1 MLSSLQFNWQTLSRL
16 HSKVINLYDVKM
28 SHKNETDTLREWRE
42 SAPYWKKHSDVI
54 RTMFAP
60 LTQALI
66 DEAGI
71 GPGQS
76 VLDVAG
82 GAGEPSL
89 TIARIVGTAGS
100 VMFTDAVAEMV
111 AAAKGA
117 AQLLGINNIDFRQC
131 TADSLPFEDNSFDTV
146 VSRLGAM
153 FFPNPLAAVR
163 EMLRV
168 IRPGGT
174 ISLAVWHKSEM
185 NPFACCITDVMNR
198 YIETP
203 AADPDAPGAFR
214 FAEPGKLAGVLTDA
228 GAIEVGERLLKFR
241 IEAPISAKEY
251 WIMRSEISETLRE
264 KLARLTAEQAVRVSK
279 EVQEA
284 VREFFPND
292 KMAFPA
298 QMNIVSGMKAMETN

>member
-1 MLSSLQFNWQTLSRL
+1 
-16 HSKVINLYDVKM
+16 M
-28 SHKNETDTLREWRE
+28 SGNSATDTLREWRE
-42 SAPYWKKHSDVI
+42 SAPYWEKHSDVI
-54 RTMFAP
+54 RNMFIP
-60 LTQALI
+60 LTEALI
-66 DEAGI
+66 EEAGI
-71 GPGQS
+71 TFGQS

-89 TIARIVGTAGS
+89 TIARVVGLAGS
-100 VMFTDAVAEMV
+100 VMCTDAIAEMV
-111 AAAKGA
+111 ATAEGA
-117 AQLLGINNIDFRQC
+117 AQRQGIENIRFRQC

-146 VSRLGAM
+146 VSRLGVM
-153 FFPNPLAAVR
+153 FFPDPLVALQ

-168 IRPGGT
+168 VRPGST

-185 NPFACCITDVMNR
+185 NPYAERVTDVMNR

-214 FAEPGKLAGVLTDA
+214 FAEPGKLAAVLADA
-228 GAIEVGERLLKFR
+228 GATEVAERLLKFR
-241 IEAPISAKEY
+241 IEVPISVEDF

-264 KLARLTAEQAVRVSK
+264 KLRQLTAEQALAVSN
-279 EVQEA
+279 EVKEA

-298 QMNIVSGMKAMETN
+298 QMLIVTGTRRDHAER

>member
-1 MLSSLQFNWQTLSRL
+1 
-16 HSKVINLYDVKM
+16 M
-28 SHKNETDTLREWRE
+28 SHNNATDTLREWRE
-42 SAPYWKKHSDVI
+42 SAPYWEKHSDVI
-54 RTMFAP
+54 RTMFGP

-66 DEAGI
+66 EEAGI

-89 TIARIVGTAGS
+89 TIARVVGLDGS
-100 VMFTDAVAEMV
+100 VMCTDAVAEMV
-111 AAAKGA
+111 AAAESA
-117 AQLLGINNIDFRQC
+117 AQRLELKNIRFRQC

-146 VSRLGAM
+146 ISRLGAM
-153 FFPNPLAAVR
+153 FFPNPLVAIR

-174 ISLAVWHKSEM
+174 ISLAVWYKSEM
-185 NPFACCITDVMNR
+185 NPFAYCVTDVMNR

-203 AADPDAPGAFR
+203 PADPDAPGAFR

-228 GAIEVGERLLKFR
+228 GASDVGERLLKFR
-241 IEAPISAKEY
+241 MEAPISAQEF
-251 WIMRSEISETLRE
+251 WIMRSETSETLRQ
-264 KLARLTAEQAVRVSK
+264 KLAQLTAEQALRVSK

-284 VREFFPND
+284 LREFFPND

-298 QMNIVSGMKAMETN
+298 QMLIVTGTKHNDAEI

>member
-1 MLSSLQFNWQTLSRL
+1 LQ
-16 HSKVINLYDVKM
+16 
-28 SHKNETDTLREWRE
+28 EWRE
-42 SAPYWKKHSDVI
+42 SAPYWEKHSNVI
-54 RTMFAP
+54 RTMLGP

-66 DEAGI
+66 EEAGI

-89 TIARIVGTAGS
+89 TIARVVGPAGS
-100 VMFTDAVAEMV
+100 VMCTDAVAEMV
-111 AAAKGA
+111 EAAESA
-117 AQLLGINNIDFRQC
+117 AQRLGIKNMRFRQC
-131 TADSLPFEDNSFDTV
+131 PADSLPFEDNSFDTV

-153 FFPNPLAAVR
+153 FFPNPLVALR

-185 NPFACCITDVMNR
+185 NPFAYCVTDVMNR

-203 AADPDAPGAFR
+203 PADPDAPGAFR
-214 FAEPGKLAGVLTDA
+214 FAEPGKLVGVLTDA
-228 GAIEVGERLLKFR
+228 GACDVRERLLKFR
-241 IEAPISAKEY
+241 MEAPISAREF
-251 WIMRSEISETLRE
+251 WIMRSETSETLRS
-264 KLARLTAEQAVRVSK
+264 KLTRLTADQAVRVSK

-298 QMNIVSGMKAMETN
+298 QMIIATGTKHNDAET